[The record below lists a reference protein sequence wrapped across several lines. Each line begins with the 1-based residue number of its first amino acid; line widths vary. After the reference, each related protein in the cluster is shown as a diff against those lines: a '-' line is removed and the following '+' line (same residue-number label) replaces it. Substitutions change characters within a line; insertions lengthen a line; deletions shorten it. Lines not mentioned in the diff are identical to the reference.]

1 MIALISA
8 GIPTIATTITA
19 ILQARTSN
27 KHAAKQSIFQMILE
41 DHVAFQE
48 GKMPTNYQNILHEF
62 DIYHQN
68 GGNSYVEKKVN
79 DYIKWFGGIRPWK
92 NGQTSQDSR
101 ESTKSAQKDE

>member
-41 DHVAFQE
+41 DHVAANE
-48 GKMPTNYQNILHEF
+48 GRLPTNYQNILREY
-62 DIYHQN
+62 DVYHKN
-68 GGNSYVEKKVN
+68 GGNSYVTEKVDAYKT
-79 DYIKWFGGIRPWK
+79 WFK
-92 NGQTSQDSR
+92 DLQNSQ
-101 ESTKSAQKDE
+101 KAH

>member
-41 DHVAFQE
+41 DHVAANE
-48 GKMPTNYQNILHEF
+48 GRLPTNYQNILREY
-62 DIYHQN
+62 DIYHRN
-68 GGNSYVEKKVN
+68 GGNSYVTEKVDAYKT
-79 DYIKWFGGIRPWK
+79 WFK
-92 NGQTSQDSR
+92 NLQNSQN
-101 ESTKSAQKDE
+101 AH